1 MIVTYKDVQ
10 CVTFPVFKITGSNWT
25 YSDGLLF
32 LENQLLDDKNMSGET
47 LGKRRL
53 QTPMKSLYPLRYM
66 INDEIELIKHQG
78 KFFIDSKG
86 EFIIY
91 EKTEKVQLKY
101 HKILKVERLRGR
113 SIIKVKDIPFPFDV
127 LRPTSSEEK
136 WAGVLYRKGIPWK
149 LYETV
154 KERKNNTW
162 RKI

>member
-1 MIVTYKDVQ
+1 MNFK
-10 CVTFPVFKITGSNWT
+10 FPLYVVHTDEVMEA
-25 YSDGLLF
+25 DGILWI
-32 LENQLLDDKNMSGET
+32 EDQVLDDKNMSGET

>member
-1 MIVTYKDVQ
+1 MNFE
-10 CVTFPVFKITGSNWT
+10 FPLYVVHTDEVMEA
-25 YSDGLLF
+25 DGILWI
-32 LENQLLDDKNMSGET
+32 EDQVLDDKNMSGET

-101 HKILKVERLRGR
+101 HRILKVERLRGR

>member
-1 MIVTYKDVQ
+1 MNFE
-10 CVTFPVFKITGSNWT
+10 FPLYVVHTDEVMEA
-25 YSDGLLF
+25 DGILWI
-32 LENQLLDDKNMSGET
+32 EDQVLDDKNMSGET

-91 EKTEKVQLKY
+91 EKTEKVQLRY
-101 HKILKVERLRGR
+101 NKILKVERLRGR

>member
-1 MIVTYKDVQ
+1 MNFE
-10 CVTFPVFKITGSNWT
+10 FPLYVVHTDEVMEA
-25 YSDGLLF
+25 DGILWI
-32 LENQLLDDKNMSGET
+32 EDQVLDDKNMSGET

-113 SIIKVKDIPFPFDV
+113 SIIKVKDIPFPFDI

-136 WAGVLYRKGIPWK
+136 WAGLLYRKGIPWK

>member
-1 MIVTYKDVQ
+1 MNFE
-10 CVTFPVFKITGSNWT
+10 FPLYVVHTDEVMEA
-25 YSDGLLF
+25 DGILWI
-32 LENQLLDDKNMSGET
+32 EDQVLDDKNMSGET

>member
-1 MIVTYKDVQ
+1 MNFE
-10 CVTFPVFKITGSNWT
+10 FPLYVVHTDEVIEA
-25 YSDGLLF
+25 DGILWI
-32 LENQLLDDKNMSGET
+32 EDQVLDDKNMSGET

-91 EKTEKVQLKY
+91 EKIEKVQLKY

>member
-1 MIVTYKDVQ
+1 MNFE
-10 CVTFPVFKITGSNWT
+10 FPLYVVHTDEVMEA
-25 YSDGLLF
+25 DGILWI
-32 LENQLLDDKNMSGET
+32 EDQVLDDKNMSGET

-91 EKTEKVQLKY
+91 EKTEKVQLRY

-154 KERKNNTW
+154 KERKNNT
-162 RKI
+162 

>member
-1 MIVTYKDVQ
+1 MNFE
-10 CVTFPVFKITGSNWT
+10 FPLYVVHTDEVMEA
-25 YSDGLLF
+25 DGILWI
-32 LENQLLDDKNMSGET
+32 EDQVLDDKNMSGET

-66 INDEIELIKHQG
+66 INDEIGLIKHQG

>member
-1 MIVTYKDVQ
+1 MNFE
-10 CVTFPVFKITGSNWT
+10 FPLYVVHTDEVIEA
-25 YSDGLLF
+25 DGILWI
-32 LENQLLDDKNMSGET
+32 EDQVLDDKNMSGET

-66 INDEIELIKHQG
+66 INDEIGLIKHQG

>member
-1 MIVTYKDVQ
+1 MNFE
-10 CVTFPVFKITGSNWT
+10 FPLYVVHTDEVMEA
-25 YSDGLLF
+25 DGILWI
-32 LENQLLDDKNMSGET
+32 EDQVLDDKNMSGET

-101 HKILKVERLRGR
+101 HKILKVENSG
-113 SIIKVKDIPFPFDV
+113 P
-127 LRPTSSEEK
+127 
-136 WAGVLYRKGIPWK
+136 
-149 LYETV
+149 
-154 KERKNNTW
+154 
-162 RKI
+162 

>member
-1 MIVTYKDVQ
+1 MNFE
-10 CVTFPVFKITGSNWT
+10 FPLYVVHTDEVMEA
-25 YSDGLLF
+25 DGILWI
-32 LENQLLDDKNMSGET
+32 EDQVLDDKNMSGET

-113 SIIKVKDIPFPFDV
+113 SIIKVKDIPFPFDI

>member
-1 MIVTYKDVQ
+1 MNFE
-10 CVTFPVFKITGSNWT
+10 FPLYVVHTDEVMEA
-25 YSDGLLF
+25 DGILWI
-32 LENQLLDDKNMSGET
+32 EDQVLDDKNMSGET

-113 SIIKVKDIPFPFDV
+113 SIIKVKDIPFPFDI

-149 LYETV
+149 LYETL

>member
-1 MIVTYKDVQ
+1 MNFE
-10 CVTFPVFKITGSNWT
+10 FPLYVVHTDEVMEA
-25 YSDGLLF
+25 DGILWI
-32 LENQLLDDKNMSGET
+32 EDQVLDDKNMSGET

-91 EKTEKVQLKY
+91 EKTEKVELKY
-101 HKILKVERLRGR
+101 HRILKVERLRGR
-113 SIIKVKDIPFPFDV
+113 SIIKVKDIPFPFDI

>member
-1 MIVTYKDVQ
+1 MNFE
-10 CVTFPVFKITGSNWT
+10 FPLYVVHTDEVMEA
-25 YSDGLLF
+25 DGILWI
-32 LENQLLDDKNMSGET
+32 EDQVLDDKNMSGET

-91 EKTEKVQLKY
+91 EKKEKVQLRY

>member
-1 MIVTYKDVQ
+1 MNFK
-10 CVTFPVFKITGSNWT
+10 FPLYVVHTDEVMEA
-25 YSDGLLF
+25 DGILWI
-32 LENQLLDDKNMSGET
+32 EDQVLDDKNMSGET

-66 INDEIELIKHQG
+66 INDEIGLIKHQG

>member
-1 MIVTYKDVQ
+1 MNFE
-10 CVTFPVFKITGSNWT
+10 FPLYVVHTDEVMEA
-25 YSDGLLF
+25 DGILWI
-32 LENQLLDDKNMSGET
+32 EDQVLDDKNMSGET

-91 EKTEKVQLKY
+91 EKTEKVQLRY

>member
-1 MIVTYKDVQ
+1 MNFE
-10 CVTFPVFKITGSNWT
+10 FPLYVVHTDEVMEA
-25 YSDGLLF
+25 DGILWI
-32 LENQLLDDKNMSGET
+32 EDQVLDDKNMSGET

-113 SIIKVKDIPFPFDV
+113 GIIKVKDIPFPFDV

>member
-1 MIVTYKDVQ
+1 MNFE
-10 CVTFPVFKITGSNWT
+10 FPLYVVHTDEVIEA
-25 YSDGLLF
+25 DGILWI
-32 LENQLLDDKNMSGET
+32 EDQVLDDKNMSGET

-66 INDEIELIKHQG
+66 INDVVELMKHQG
-78 KFFIDSKG
+78 KFFIDSNG
-86 EFIIY
+86 EFIAY
-91 EKTEKVQLKY
+91 EKTEKVELKY
-101 HKILKVERLRGR
+101 HRILKVERLRGR

-127 LRPTSSEEK
+127 LRPTSSEEV
-136 WAGVLYRKGIPWK
+136 WAGVLYKKGIPWK

>member
-1 MIVTYKDVQ
+1 MNFK
-10 CVTFPVFKITGSNWT
+10 FPLYVVHTDEVMEA
-25 YSDGLLF
+25 DGILWI
-32 LENQLLDDKNMSGET
+32 EDQVLDDKNMSGET

-113 SIIKVKDIPFPFDV
+113 SIIKVKDIPFPFDI

>member
-1 MIVTYKDVQ
+1 MNFK
-10 CVTFPVFKITGSNWT
+10 FPLYVVHTDEVMEA
-25 YSDGLLF
+25 DGILWI
-32 LENQLLDDKNMSGET
+32 EDQVLDDKNMSGET

-91 EKTEKVQLKY
+91 EKTEKVQLRY

>member
-1 MIVTYKDVQ
+1 MNFK
-10 CVTFPVFKITGSNWT
+10 FPLYVVHTDEVMEA
-25 YSDGLLF
+25 DGILWI
-32 LENQLLDDKNMSGET
+32 EDQVLDDKNMSGET

-91 EKTEKVQLKY
+91 EKIEKVQLKY

>member
-1 MIVTYKDVQ
+1 MNFE
-10 CVTFPVFKITGSNWT
+10 FPLYVVHTDEVMEA
-25 YSDGLLF
+25 DGILWI
-32 LENQLLDDKNMSGET
+32 EDQVLDDKNMSGET

-91 EKTEKVQLKY
+91 EKIEKVQLKY